1 MLFLII
7 TIMQNVIISA
17 IFKLFAR
24 YDINALQAIAV
35 NYVVC
40 VITGSIYI
48 GHFPI
53 TATTMHTDW
62 FPWALFMG
70 SSFMPLF
77 LLMAYCTKVDGIT
90 TMTIANKLSLVIPV
104 IFSVFLYHEQLS
116 AIKIA
121 GILMAFPAV
130 YYTTRVREP
139 GNHNKPQGLFIPA
152 LLFVSSGLLDTLV
165 NYVQSRFLNAADIQA
180 VYTVHVFAT
189 AAVIGIVLVAI
200 AVARGKTE
208 LHWRNIVG
216 GVCVGIPNFFSIYYL
231 IRFLNSGFMHSS
243 AAIPVLNI
251 GILVAATFSAVLF
264 FREKL
269 NVARIIGLALSI
281 AAILFIAYGDK

>member
-17 IFKLFAR
+17 IFKLFDR
-24 YDINALQAIAV
+24 YDVNALQAIAI
-35 NYVVC
+35 NYCVC
-40 VITGSIYI
+40 VVTGSIFI
-48 GHFPI
+48 GHMPFSA
-53 TATTMHTDW
+53 ATFNSNW

-70 SSFMPLF
+70 SSFIPLF

-104 IFSVFLYHEQLS
+104 IFSVFLYHERLS
-116 AIKIA
+116 AMKIA

-130 YYTTRVREP
+130 YYTTRVKEA
-139 GNHNKPQGLFIPA
+139 NNKPQGLFLPA

-165 NYVQSRFLNAADIQA
+165 NYVQSRFLNEAAIQA

-189 AAVIGIVLVAI
+189 AALIGIVLVTA
-200 AVARGKTE
+200 AVLTGKTQ
-208 LHWRNIVG
+208 LHWRNIVA

-243 AAIPVLNI
+243 AAIPVVNI
-251 GILVAATFSAVLF
+251 GILVAATFAAVLF

-269 NVARIIGLALSI
+269 NIARIVGLALSI
-281 AAILFIAYGDK
+281 AAILFIAFGDK